1 MNPWPAP
8 LATVLTGTRVQ
19 LEPLAATHADDLF
32 AAGRDPE
39 IWTWYGG
46 YLPLERPV
54 FDDWLDA
61 SLAASARGEEA
72 AFATIDLGSGRAIG
86 STRFLT
92 LRPEH
97 RGLEIG
103 WTWLHRPAWR
113 TGVNVEVKLLQLTH
127 AFETLGCL
135 RVELKTNAHNER
147 SRRAM
152 EALPAQFEGIL
163 RRHMVLPNGRLRDS
177 AYYSV
182 IDTEWPAVKDNLNRR
197 LGVRPGET

>member
-1 MNPWPAP
+1 MNHLWPAP
-8 LATVLTGTRVQ
+8 LAPVLTGTRVRLQ
-19 LEPLAATHADDLF
+19 PLAPAHADDLY

-46 YLPLERPV
+46 YLPLERAA
-54 FDDWLDA
+54 FDDWMQTALD
-61 SLAASARGEEA
+61 ASARGEEA
-72 AFATIDLGSGRAIG
+72 AFATIDLRTGRALG

-103 WTWLHRPAWR
+103 YTWLHPSAWC
-113 TGVNVEVKLLQLTH
+113 TGTNAEVKLLQFTH
-127 AFETLGCL
+127 AFESLGCL
-135 RVELKTNAHNER
+135 RVELKTNRHNER

-152 EALPAQFEGIL
+152 EALPAQFEGIF
-163 RRHMVLPNGRLRDS
+163 RHHMVQLDGGLRDS

-182 IDTEWPAVKDNLNRR
+182 IDTEWPTVKANLERR
-197 LGVRPGET
+197 LGLSGS